1 MGYIANQNKGKK
13 YTRVEISSN
22 QKDMIEILAEILG
35 ISSMELLQRVIERFL
50 DNNLELIKEYK
61 SELGALKRGTKEKIN
76 MNGE

>member
-61 SELGALKRGTKEKIN
+61 SELCTLKQGAKEKVN

>member
-35 ISSMELLQRVIERFL
+35 ISSMELLQRVVERFL
-50 DNNLELIKEYK
+50 DNNLELIKKYK
-61 SELGALKRGTKEKIN
+61 SELGTLKQEAKEKVN